1 VAIPPSYLIRF
12 TLIPLP
18 DACAPHDRIPA
29 PLLIAFAH
37 VFTSLAQLRPRP
49 NWGFAGTITR
59 AGRAVYVSRLFAMGD
74 KAARREKY
82 KEVDAGDLGRLYEG
96 RGGDCETDEC
106 EGFAGVFGE

>member
-1 VAIPPSYLIRF
+1 M
-12 TLIPLP
+12 
-18 DACAPHDRIPA
+18 
-29 PLLIAFAH
+29 
-37 VFTSLAQLRPRP
+37 
-49 NWGFAGTITR
+49 
-59 AGRAVYVSRLFAMGD
+59 YVSRLFAMGD